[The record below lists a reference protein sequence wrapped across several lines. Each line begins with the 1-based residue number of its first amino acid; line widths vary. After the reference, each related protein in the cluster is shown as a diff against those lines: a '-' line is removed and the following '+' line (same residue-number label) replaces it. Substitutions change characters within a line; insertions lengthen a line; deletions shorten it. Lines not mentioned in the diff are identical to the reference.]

1 MNLHLKFD
9 NLNDFWNYAW
19 QESNSRYRKSRNPS
33 ADHWSGGVT
42 WDEAKELAIKG
53 WKEGLEEI
61 EKYRAKIS
69 PMITER
75 VLRPIQVYSVSG
87 YNVDIG
93 TYLSDDPECFIS
105 RVYEERNYPGKIFK
119 MVVSITFSYQIQPET
134 IIQRGAMICALIDAI
149 EYAGHR
155 VEVICNEATSRF
167 EDQNHRN
174 GLMKEHGW
182 LEVDVC
188 AKETDQPLDMSSLAF
203 CLAHPAMLRRVI
215 FSIDEFNG
223 WADLT
228 GGSYGF
234 PASATD
240 KGDIYIAEVFSGVV
254 PDDQAIKWVLEE
266 LVKLGVDLEVR

>member
-1 MNLHLKFD
+1 MNIHLKFD
-9 NLNDFWNYAW
+9 NLTDFWNYAW
-19 QESNSRYRKSRNPS
+19 QDSNSWHKDSRS
-33 ADHWSGGVT
+33 QADIWSGNVT
-42 WDEAKELAIKG
+42 WEQAKDLAIKG

-119 MVVSITFSYQIQPET
+119 IVVSITFSASISPET

-155 VEVICNEATSRF
+155 VEVICNEATSMN
-167 EDQNHRN
+167 DGPDYRN
-174 GLMKEHGW
+174 GMMKNRGW
-182 LEVDVC
+182 LEIDVC
-188 AKETDQPLDMSSLAF
+188 AKETNQPLDMSSLAF
-203 CLAHPAMLRRVI
+203 CIAHPAMLRRVI
-215 FSIDEFNG
+215 FSIDEFHG
-223 WADLT
+223 WSDFT
-228 GGSYGF
+228 KGNYGT
-234 PASATD
+234 PASATE
-240 KGDIYIAEVFSGVV
+240 KGDIYIAEIFSGVV
-254 PDDQAIKWVLEE
+254 ADDQAINWIMDE
-266 LVKLGVDLEVR
+266 LAKLGIDLEIN

>member
-1 MNLHLKFD
+1 MNIHLKFD

-19 QESNSRYRKSRNPS
+19 QDSNARNKQSRDPANQ
-33 ADHWSGGVT
+33 WSGNVT
-42 WDEAKELAIKG
+42 WEQAKALAIKG
-53 WKEGLEEI
+53 WKEGVQEI
-61 EKYRAKIS
+61 EKYRARIS
-69 PMITER
+69 PMITDR

-87 YNVDIG
+87 YNVDVG

-119 MVVSITFSYQIQPET
+119 MVVSITCSASIKPET

-155 VEVICNEATSRF
+155 VEVICNEATSRDDGADF
-167 EDQNHRN
+167 RN
-174 GLMKEHGW
+174 GLLKEHGW

-188 AKETDQPLDMSSLAF
+188 AKESDQPLDMSSLAF

-215 FSIDEFNG
+215 FSIDEFHG
-223 WADLT
+223 WSDFT
-228 GGSYGF
+228 RGDYGT
-234 PASATD
+234 PASATE

-254 PDDQAIKWVLEE
+254 PDEQAINWVMDELE
-266 LVKLGVDLEVR
+266 KLGIDLEVR